1 MEYES
6 VQRGPGACPGAAD
19 DPAGPPYEAVSFQ
32 IISFAGTAKSCYLE
46 AIEAAKAGDDPS
58 SLIEQGDVAYRAASE
73 AHQRALVQ
81 EVEGTL
87 GCGLLLIQAETIL
100 ISAET
105 IRGLLPT
112 IVELAADTRAAG

>member
-1 MEYES
+1 MAREDA
-6 VQRGPGACPGAAD
+6 GTGAQGRPGAAD
-19 DPAGPPYEAVSFQ
+19 APAGPPYEAVSFQ

-46 AIEAAKAGDDPS
+46 AIELAKAGEDPS
-58 SLIEQGDVAYRAASE
+58 DLIEQGDAAYRAASE
-73 AHQRALVQ
+73 AHQRALMR

-87 GCGLLLIQAETIL
+87 GCGLLLIHAETIL

-112 IVELAADTRAAG
+112 VIELAGGARAAR